1 MKFQRKGELLTTLE
15 NIFLDCYELDF
26 LNAEKA
32 YRDKKADVE
41 FKKQQLDIELLQFER
56 ERYKT
61 YVEYSDWKQLIEEV
75 KKAESIEDSF
85 ISEVA
90 EKIDRAKKILY
101 PEECKKNQEEKTKE
115 KVATVIDEV
124 KLESMSLTEN
134 GIKVDATIVK
144 SHKEKILDN
153 FKDTNELIQGVAKKL
168 LEDPEVDT
176 ESKAEMLDTTVGE
189 VQEAE
194 KEIEQEV
201 LSDSDNKEK
210 QALIAKAKPIKKKKP
225 IFKFDPVVVTN
236 KNVQLRKEVTER
248 RKQLEEII
256 RKHPGITAGE
266 LRKTLGYGGGEDTRF
281 NSDIR
286 YLRETYL
293 NSFLASRKIKD
304 PPEKMAYSFD
314 EQKQKD
320 LNGYRDHNFT
330 IGALT
335 NRPKLKSDKN
345 LY

>member
-1 MKFQRKGELLTTLE
+1 MKFQRKGELLTTLK

-56 ERYKT
+56 ERHKT
-61 YVEYSDWKQLIEEV
+61 YIEYSDWKQLIEEV

-90 EKIDRAKKILY
+90 EKIDNAKKILY
-101 PEECKKNQEEKTKE
+101 PEGLEKDQKEKGNKVEDPTKIDNAILKEVSLMPNGKIEIGVTDPQINNSSLPILEEPNQKQPKNIRYRNGIFFPKRKGSLKEKTQ
-115 KVATVIDEV
+115 
-124 KLESMSLTEN
+124 
-134 GIKVDATIVK
+134 K
-144 SHKEKILDN
+144 SYQEIELHKE
-153 FKDTNELIQGVAKKL
+153 E
-168 LEDPEVDT
+168 
-176 ESKAEMLDTTVGE
+176 
-189 VQEAE
+189 
-194 KEIEQEV
+194 
-201 LSDSDNKEK
+201 KEK
-210 QALIAKAKPIKKKKP
+210 QLIVEKVKPVKKRKP
-225 IFKFDPVVVTN
+225 IFNFDPVVVTN

-330 IGALT
+330 IGAIT